1 MLSFEDNLLLSTPDA
16 RDVWSLLLMSCSANP
31 LQCRYRS
38 AGELPLDCSSAS
50 AEICLMI
57 SIIANVTLNFGTAA
71 PIYVYILLDQQRFL
85 ENQPISGSV
94 KPILRALAV
103 LIAQE

>member
-1 MLSFEDNLLLSTPDA
+1 
-16 RDVWSLLLMSCSANP
+16 
-31 LQCRYRS
+31 
-38 AGELPLDCSSAS
+38 
-50 AEICLMI
+50 MI